1 MDKFGPSG
9 DSSRSGTPGSARFAS
24 QAATAEDLL
33 KAQTVGLVNLNDYR
47 KRRAEAIELKE
58 RGSPAVESGAD
69 ISLEGIPTPKPA
81 FKKKRKIAAKGKL
94 SFGVDE
100 DEETD
105 SAVSKATTPRENT
118 PADASVA
125 SSDAETAVV
134 KKKKLGANTS
144 VGMKP
149 RVMTKSA
156 LQREAQQADLAR
168 QDFLRMREGVKA
180 TEVAIPFVFYDG
192 TNVPGGLCRIKKGDH
207 IWLFLDK
214 ARKVGAELGVGGDN
228 SRRNWARVSV
238 DDLMLVRGEVIL
250 PHHYEFYY
258 FLFNNVTG
266 FNGPIFDW
274 SAQPTKTTPTLSPAE
289 EEEANTDNY
298 DPLNPKK
305 NKGKASSFADNE
317 LEGYHDDPA
326 LTKVVDRRWYEK
338 NKHIFPA
345 SVWEEYSP
353 DKTYARAERKDAEG
367 NRFFF
372 S

>member
-1 MDKFGPSG
+1 M
-9 DSSRSGTPGSARFAS
+9 
-24 QAATAEDLL
+24 
-33 KAQTVGLVNLNDYR
+33 
-47 KRRAEAIELKE
+47 
-58 RGSPAVESGAD
+58 
-69 ISLEGIPTPKPA
+69 
-81 FKKKRKIAAKGKL
+81 

-100 DEETD
+100 DEEADPTI
-105 SAVSKATTPRENT
+105 SNGPTPRENT
-118 PADASVA
+118 PTEMSAV
-125 SSDAETAVV
+125 SSEAESKTVV
-134 KKKKLGANTS
+134 KRKKLGANTNIA
-144 VGMKP
+144 MKP

-156 LQREAQQADLAR
+156 LQREAEQADIAR
-168 QDFLRMREGVKA
+168 QDFLAMREAVKA

-192 TNVPGGLCRIKKGDH
+192 TNVPGGLCRVKKGDH

-238 DDLMLVRGEVIL
+238 DDLMLVRGEIIL

-258 FLFNNVTG
+258 FLFNNATG

-274 SAQPTKTTPTLSPAE
+274 SAQPTNATPVVHATDDKATVAE
-289 EEEANTDNY
+289 Y
-298 DPLNPKK
+298 DPLNSDK
-305 NKGKASSFADNE
+305 NKSKESSFSDDE

-326 LTKVVDRRWYEK
+326 ITKVVDRRWYEK

-353 DKTYARAERKDAEG
+353 EKTYTRSERKDAEG

-372 S
+372 L

>member
-9 DSSRSGTPGSARFAS
+9 DEPRSSTSGNGRFAS

-33 KAQTVGLVNLNDYR
+33 KAQTVGLVNLDDYR

-58 RGSPAVESGAD
+58 RGSPGVSSGAD
-69 ISLEGIPTPKPA
+69 TPLESASSPKPV
-81 FKKKRKIAAKGKL
+81 FKKKRKIATKGKL
-94 SFGVDE
+94 SFGLDE

-105 SAVSKATTPRENT
+105 SSLPTPPEGT
-118 PADASVA
+118 SADASTVN
-125 SSDAETAVV
+125 SEAENKTF
-134 KKKKLGANTS
+134 KNKKLGANTR
-144 VGMKP
+144 VGLKP

-156 LQREAQQADLAR
+156 LQREAQQADVAR
-168 QDFLRMREGVKA
+168 QDFLKLRERVKA

-192 TNVPGGLCRIKKGDH
+192 TNVPGGLCRVKKGDH

-258 FLFNNVTG
+258 FLFNNVAG

-274 SAQPTKTTPTLSPAE
+274 STQLSKASPVIKSDGQE
-289 EEEANTDNY
+289 KIDEY

-305 NKGKASSFADNE
+305 NKDQEVRLPDEE
-317 LEGYHDDPA
+317 LEGYHDDSTI
-326 LTKVVDRRWYEK
+326 TKVVDRRWYEK

-353 DKTYARAERKDAEG
+353 DKVFTKAGRKDAEG
-367 NRFFF
+367 NGFFF
-372 S
+372 A

>member
-1 MDKFGPSG
+1 M
-9 DSSRSGTPGSARFAS
+9 
-24 QAATAEDLL
+24 
-33 KAQTVGLVNLNDYR
+33 
-47 KRRAEAIELKE
+47 
-58 RGSPAVESGAD
+58 
-69 ISLEGIPTPKPA
+69 
-81 FKKKRKIAAKGKL
+81 FKKKRKVAAKGSL

-105 SAVSKATTPRENT
+105 SSTSKVPTPREAT

-125 SSDAETAVV
+125 NSETDDKPV

-144 VGMKP
+144 VGLKP

-168 QDFLRMREGVKA
+168 QDFLRIRESVKA
-180 TEVAIPFVFYDG
+180 TEVVIPFVFYDG
-192 TNVPGGLCRIKKGDH
+192 TNVPGGMCRVKKGDH

-258 FLFNNVTG
+258 FLFNNVAG
-266 FNGPIFDW
+266 FSGPMFDW
-274 SAQPTKTTPTLSPAE
+274 SAQPSKATLSVISNSGDVNVDE
-289 EEEANTDNY
+289 Y
-298 DPLNPKK
+298 DPLSSTKK
-305 NKGKASSFADNE
+305 KDEGLRLPNE
-317 LEGYHDDPA
+317 QLEGFHDDPA
-326 LTKVVDRRWYEK
+326 ITKVVDRRWYEK

-353 DKTYARAERKDAEG
+353 DKTFTKAGRKDAEG

-372 S
+372 A